1 MNKVQIKN
9 IFSTFGL
16 NCSLADQDHN
26 QKLQVY
32 NPYTGDLVANVKIDS
47 IKSTREKISH
57 LYDGLNNSNSVSI
70 IDRGKLLKKWHQLIS
85 ANRTSLAQLIVM
97 EQGKPLKDAIAEV
110 DYGASFVEW
119 YSEEGKRLRGEILES
134 PFENREFLVYRKP
147 VGLVVTI
154 TPWNFP
160 MAMFVRKAGAA
171 IAAGC
176 NVLTKPAEDTPLTT
190 LALISLAREAG
201 IGVNLLDSIIID
213 KAGVKK
219 IGSFFCS
226 DRRVSKI
233 SFTGSTNVGKTLLE
247 QGAQSLKKFA
257 LELGGNAP
265 FIVREDADIK
275 KAVDGLILCKFR
287 NSGQT
292 CVCANRIFVHRAI
305 FDEFRAAFVNRAKK
319 LAVGSGFDSDTQIGP
334 LINKAARTRYLTI
347 LKDLINSGG
356 KVWLDGKGS
365 KDQPLLFYP
374 TVVEAASD
382 KVKAFNEEIFGP
394 LAVLYKFEDDMDV
407 ISRAN
412 STNYGLASYVYTN
425 DREAIKKYT
434 KLLDF
439 GIVCF
444 NEGSFSNPV
453 APFGGTKDSGFG
465 REGGSYGLEEF
476 LETKFT
482 SIS

>member
-1 MNKVQIKN
+1 MNKVEIKN
-9 IFSTFGL
+9 ILSNFSLDCYF
-16 NCSLADQDHN
+16 ADQNHN
-26 QKLQVY
+26 QKLQVH
-32 NPYTGDLVANVKIDS
+32 NPYSGDLVANLKIDS
-47 IKSTREKISH
+47 IKSTKEKIDH
-57 LYDGLNNSNSVSI
+57 LYDGLNCSNSVSI
-70 IDRGKLLKKWHQLIS
+70 IDRGKLLKKWHRLIL
-85 ANRTSLAQLIVM
+85 ANKTPLAQLIVM
-97 EQGKPLKDAIAEV
+97 EQGKPLSDAIAEV
-110 DYGASFVEW
+110 DYGANFVEW

-134 PFENREFLVYRKP
+134 PLKGREFLVYRKP

-160 MAMFVRKAGAA
+160 MAMFARKAGAA

-190 LALISLAREAG
+190 LALISLARKAG
-201 IGVNLLDSIIID
+201 IGVELLDSVLVD
-213 KAGVKK
+213 KAGVNKM
-219 IGSFFCS
+219 GRFFCS
-226 DRRVSKI
+226 ERRVAKI

-247 QGAQSLKKFA
+247 HGAQSLKKFA

-265 FIVREDADIK
+265 FIVRKDADIE

-292 CVCANRIFVHRAI
+292 CVCANRIFIHKTI
-305 FDEFRAAFVNRAKK
+305 FDEFRTAFVDKAEK
-319 LAVGSGFDSDTQIGP
+319 LVVGSGFDPDTQVGP
-334 LINKAARTRYLTI
+334 LINEEASVRYLAI
-347 LKDLINSGG
+347 LKDSINSDGR
-356 KVWLDGKGS
+356 VWLNGRNS
-365 KDQPLLFYP
+365 RDQPLLFSP
-374 TVVEAASD
+374 AVVEAAND
-382 KVKAFNEEIFGP
+382 NIKAFKEEIFGP
-394 LAVLYKFEDDMDV
+394 LAILYKFEDDADV
-407 ISRAN
+407 INRAN
-412 STNYGLASYVYTN
+412 STNYGLASYVYTK

-453 APFGGTKDSGFG
+453 ATFGGTKDSGFG

>member
-9 IFSTFGL
+9 ILSIFSLDCFL
-16 NCSLADQDHN
+16 VDQNHN
-26 QKLQVY
+26 QKLQIH
-32 NPYTGDLVANVKIDS
+32 NPYSGDLVANLKIDS
-47 IKSTREKISH
+47 IKSTEEKISR
-57 LYDGLNNSNSVSI
+57 LYDDLNNANTVSI

-85 ANRTSLAQLIVM
+85 ANKTSLAQLIVM
-97 EQGKPLKDAIAEV
+97 EQGKPLNDALAEV

-119 YSEEGKRLRGEILES
+119 YSEEGKRLKGEILES
-134 PFENREFLVYRKP
+134 PFKGREFLVYRKP

-190 LALISLAREAG
+190 LALISLARDAG
-201 IGVNLLDSIIID
+201 IGVNLLDSVIID
-213 KAGVKK
+213 KAGVRK
-219 IGSFFCS
+219 IGSLFCS
-226 DRRVSKI
+226 DRRIAKI

-265 FIVREDADIK
+265 FIIRQDADIE

-292 CVCANRIFVHRAI
+292 CVCANRIFVHKTI
-305 FDEFRAAFVNRAKK
+305 FDEFSTAFVDKVKK
-319 LAVGSGFDSDTQIGP
+319 LAVGSGFDPGTQIGP
-334 LINKAARTRYLTI
+334 LINEAARTRYLTI
-347 LKDLINSGG
+347 LKDLINSDG
-356 KVWLDGKGS
+356 KVWLDGRS
-365 KDQPLLFYP
+365 SQDQPLLFPP
-374 TVVEAASD
+374 TVFEATSD
-382 KVKAFNEEIFGP
+382 TVKAFKEEIFGP
-394 LAVLYKFEDDMDV
+394 LAVLYKFEDDVDV
-407 ISRAN
+407 INRAN
-412 STNYGLASYVYTN
+412 STNYGLASYVYTK
-425 DREAIKKYT
+425 DREAIKKYS
-434 KLLDF
+434 KSLDF